1 MKRYRTILL
10 TGASSGIGKELAYAL
25 APQAERIVLV
35 ARRTEKIE
43 EIARDLSVRFG
54 VTAFALSADL
64 SISGEASRVFEKTVE
79 LAGEAPDLLVNDA
92 GVGFQGMASE
102 IPVDAECKMLRIN
115 VESLMVLSKLALQ
128 AMQKKR
134 RGVILNV
141 SSMAGFQPGP
151 YMAAYYATKAFVLSY
166 SEALAEEVRSHHVR
180 VLALCPGFVDTD
192 FHLHA
197 GSRKGF
203 FRCLFRTS
211 ARSVAWEAVRAI
223 LEGKSG
229 IVVPGYFNKCLLFA
243 ERFLSR
249 RLVVKAMARILHRE
263 K

>member
-1 MKRYRTILL
+1 MKRFRIILL
-10 TGASSGIGKELAYAL
+10 TGASSGIGKEIAYAL

-54 VTAFALSADL
+54 VSAFALSADL
-64 SISGEASRVFEKTVE
+64 SLPGEASRVFEKTVE
-79 LAGEAPDLLVNDA
+79 LAGDAPDVLVNDA
-92 GVGFQGMASE
+92 GVGFQGKASE
-102 IPVDAECKMLRIN
+102 IPLDAECKMLRVNI
-115 VESLMVLSKLALQ
+115 ESLMVLSKLSLQ
-128 AMQKKR
+128 AMEKKR

-166 SEALAEEVRSHHVR
+166 SEALAEEARNVR
-180 VLALCPGFVDTD
+180 VRILALCPGFVDTE
-192 FHLHA
+192 FHLRS

-203 FRCLFRTS
+203 FRCLFRSS
-211 ARSVAWEAVRAI
+211 ARTVAWEAVRAI
-223 LEGKSG
+223 LGGASG
-229 IVVPGYFNKCLLFA
+229 IVVPGKFNNLLLFA

-249 RLVVKAMARILHRE
+249 RLVAKAMSHILRRE